1 MSFSGSKA
9 APRAENVSH
18 RLNMVDPDTP
28 ADAMAEALLEWG
40 YVILPELAVET
51 ARRAREELAPY
62 IDGAAFGHDD
72 FLGQKT
78 KRVGGILQKSP
89 AARELVVHPTVMAL
103 CQRIL
108 LRYAAR
114 FQLNF
119 SGVMHLAPGAAA
131 QALHR
136 DGNLYPIS
144 HPGIVTLTPAMWALS
159 EFSAENG
166 GTQLVPGSHLWPA
179 EREPRPEEVVNA
191 VMPPGSVLVYLSG
204 TIHGGGEN
212 RGSTPRTGLALQ
224 YSLGW
229 LRQEE
234 NQYLANPPEVAKD
247 YSEALRRLIG
257 YDYGGPYLG
266 FFQGDDPHR
275 VFESGYEGPALRS
288 TEAVDAAAA
297 RVEFLQSANAP
308 LTAER
313 FREEREE

>member
-1 MSFSGSKA
+1 MSFSGSMA
-9 APRAENVSH
+9 APTAENASH
-18 RLNMVDPDTP
+18 QLNFVDPDTP

-40 YVILPELAVET
+40 YVILPELAVEL
-51 ARRAREELAPY
+51 ARRTREELASY

-78 KRVGGILQKSP
+78 KRVGGILQKSI
-89 AARELVVHPTVMAL
+89 AARELVTHPTVMAL
-103 CQRIL
+103 CERIL

-191 VMPPGSVLVYLSG
+191 VMPPGSVLMYLSG
-204 TIHGGGEN
+204 TLHGGGEN

-247 YSEALRRLIG
+247 YPEALRRLIG

-275 VFESGYEGPALRS
+275 IFESGYKGPALR
-288 TEAVDAAAA
+288 TREAVDAADA
-297 RVEFLQSANAP
+297 RVEPVQCTNAP

>member
-1 MSFSGSKA
+1 MSFSGSMA
-9 APRAENVSH
+9 APTAENASH
-18 RLNMVDPDTP
+18 RLNFVDPDTP
-28 ADAMAEALLEWG
+28 ADDMAEALLERG

-51 ARRAREELAPY
+51 ARRTREELAPY

-78 KRVGGILQKSP
+78 KRVGGILQKSI
-89 AARELVVHPTVMAL
+89 AARELVTHPTVMAL
-103 CQRIL
+103 CVRIL

-179 EREPRPEEVVNA
+179 DREPRPNELVNA
-191 VMPPGSVLVYLSG
+191 VMPPGSVLMYLSG
-204 TIHGGGEN
+204 TLHGGGEN
-212 RGSTPRTGLALQ
+212 RSTTPRTGLALQ

-234 NQYLANPPEVAKD
+234 NQYLANPPDVAKD
-247 YSEALRRLIG
+247 YPEALRRLIG

-275 VFESGYEGPALRS
+275 VFEPDYDGPALRS
-288 TEAVDAAAA
+288 SEAVDAADAQ
-297 RVEFLQSANAP
+297 VEPLQSANAP

-313 FREEREE
+313 FREEQED